1 VRFLQQTRVE
11 GKLFNRYTMGGF
23 LGYWL
28 SPRLR
33 TFVDGRYPAAE
44 ILREYFR
51 INRQRE
57 VRPGESSLE
66 ALDRRRV
73 DFFFGVGFP
82 VAGQRVYT
90 TALLERAR
98 GWRLVHRTLDHAIYL
113 RANARNRENL
123 SRIAAYY
130 RREGVPFESE
140 SGLDPM
146 AVIRA
151 RPEWAAARRML
162 PRRYAERLAEHES
175 PDPAARFRSLDYLG
189 WVYAFLGSYADQL
202 EMDRQAIAL
211 RPEAKAVRRRL
222 VYGLLRLDR
231 RAEAIDV
238 ARELLR
244 LDPGDPRSAVFE
256 RVAIEV
262 AERKAVSEGEARA
275 RPPADARI
283 NSLPLITAG
292 ELQQCCGDFL

>member
-1 VRFLQQTRVE
+1 
-11 GKLFNRYTMGGF
+11 MGGF

-28 SPRLR
+28 SPGLR

-123 SRIAAYY
+123 RRIAAYY
-130 RREGVPFESE
+130 QREGVPFDPE

-146 AVIRA
+146 AVIRS

-162 PRRYAERLAEHES
+162 PRRYAESLAEREN
-175 PDPAARFRSLDYLG
+175 PDPDLRFRSLDYLA
-189 WVYAFLGSYADQL
+189 WVYAFLGSYADQIEL
-202 EMDRQAIAL
+202 DRQAVAL
-211 RPEAKAVRRRL
+211 RPEAKAAHRRL
-222 VYGLLRLDR
+222 VHGLLRLGR
-231 RAEAIDV
+231 SAEAVDA

-244 LDPGDPRSAVFE
+244 LDPRDPRSAVFE
-256 RVAIEV
+256 RVALELAEGK
-262 AERKAVSEGEARA
+262 AEREGRA
-275 RPPADARI
+275 GLPADAQI
-283 NSLPLITAG
+283 NSLPLITAI
-292 ELQQCCGDFL
+292 ELQQCCADFL